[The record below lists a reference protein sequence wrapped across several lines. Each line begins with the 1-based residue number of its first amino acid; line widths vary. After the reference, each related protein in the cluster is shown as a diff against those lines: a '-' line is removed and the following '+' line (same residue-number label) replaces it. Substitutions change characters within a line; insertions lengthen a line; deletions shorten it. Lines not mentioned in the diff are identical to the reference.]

1 MYNVCVC
8 VCVQT
13 VRAARRQRGAVVA
26 ACRWRPAGG
35 TLKAAAIPTQHT
47 IAVFMEDILL
57 DIIKFKRDYF
67 DGNGNAVVKTGG
79 DTK

>member
-67 DGNGNAVVKTGG
+67 VMEMPVVRKTGG